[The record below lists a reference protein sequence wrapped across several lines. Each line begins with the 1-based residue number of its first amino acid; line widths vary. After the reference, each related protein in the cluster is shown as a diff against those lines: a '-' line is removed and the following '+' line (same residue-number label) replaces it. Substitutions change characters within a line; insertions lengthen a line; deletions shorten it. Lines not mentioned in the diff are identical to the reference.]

1 MAKTLLGDAER
12 KVERFTTDKTKD
24 VNVAVRHMPTTYV
37 FEINRDSDGLIK
49 SIKACPQDAE
59 NKKEESA
66 DEEAD

>member
-37 FEINRDSDGLIK
+37 FEISRDNDGLLK
-49 SIKACPQDAE
+49 SIKACPLE

-66 DEEAD
+66 DDEEAD

>member
-12 KVERFTTDKTKD
+12 KVERFTTEKTKD

-49 SIKACPQDAE
+49 SIKACPQGAE
-59 NKKEESA
+59 KEEA
-66 DEEAD
+66 DEEEAD